1 MPLKDR
7 LRKLV
12 QIAAVGTTMFAPAAF
27 AQDLEKPALVN
38 AILSSM
44 QQDI

>member
-1 MPLKDR
+1 MPLKDK

-12 QIAAVGTTMFAPAAF
+12 RVAAVGTTMFAPAAF
-27 AQDLEKPALVN
+27 AQNIEKPALVN